1 MAYEALEDLEIFQLT
16 EQICDRFYEL
26 IQTWKTFDQETVG
39 SQLVRSADSI
49 GANLAESY
57 GRYHYGEKLNF
68 LYYARGSLYETKYWV
83 RRCRS
88 RGLLPLE
95 VCNNAYKALNN
106 LAIKLNSYIADKRER
121 RSGST
126 AKGTKLAEASVPYEV
141 NNYVG
146 EFVDEDDWF
155 TDVDDQSP
163 ITQSPNQL
171 F

>member
-1 MAYEALEDLEIFQLT
+1 MKT
-16 EQICDRFYEL
+16 EPL
-26 IQTWKTFDQETVG
+26 SV
-39 SQLVRSADSI
+39 SVRPHTDV
-49 GANLAESY
+49 
-57 GRYHYGEKLNF
+57 
-68 LYYARGSLYETKYWV
+68 RGSIYRT
-83 RRCRS
+83 
-88 RGLLPLE
+88 E
-95 VCNNAYKALNN
+95 VCNNASKVLNN

-121 RSGST
+121 RSGSM
-126 AKGTKLAEASVPYEV
+126 AKGTKLAEVSVPYEV